1 MATPMPL
8 PAGGGE
14 IRNSRSPSFL
24 ASIAYSAAEI
34 SSLRGVGEYRGKQ
47 PLFARQRPEDL
58 ASLQQFHTNIGRSG
72 TQRGMCRVLDVRQV
86 QVFESQISVARTESP
101 STP

>member
-14 IRNSRSPSFL
+14 IRNSRSHSFL

-34 SSLRGVGEYRGKQ
+34 SSLRVVGEYRGEQ
-47 PLFARQRPEDL
+47 PLCARQ
-58 ASLQQFHTNIGRSG
+58 
-72 TQRGMCRVLDVRQV
+72 VR
-86 QVFESQISVARTESP
+86 VFESQIGVARTESP

>member
-1 MATPMPL
+1 MPL

-34 SSLRGVGEYRGKQ
+34 SSLRGVGEYRGEQ
-47 PLFARQRPEDL
+47 PLFARQRPELL
-58 ASLQQFHTNIGRSG
+58 ALLRQLHTNIGRSG
-72 TQRGMCRVLDVRQV
+72 AQRADLPSARRAPGA
-86 QVFESQISVARTESP
+86 QVFESQIGVARTESP